1 MQCPFCHEE
10 VGSED
15 DLQIHC
21 LVCTSAYAG
30 SVKAY
35 LLVFVKKTWMLLIGI
50 AGKDATINY

>member
-30 SVKAY
+30 SVK
-35 LLVFVKKTWMLLIGI
+35 LTCLKKTWMLLIGI
-50 AGKDATINY
+50 AGKDAAINY